1 MSWLPV
7 IKEWL
12 PLIRDIAS
20 WALLLGGS
28 FFFVVGAVGMVRM
41 PDVYTRMHAVSVT
54 ETLGAGLLVA
64 GMMLQAGWSQTT
76 GKLFLLGA
84 LFFLTAPVA
93 THALA
98 QAALHM
104 GVRPKLDEDGDLGNV
119 MPLAYDNSASMQ
131 SASAQRDGRQP

>member
-1 MSWLPV
+1 MS
-7 IKEWL
+7 WL

-20 WALLLGGS
+20 WLLLLSGS

-41 PDVYTRMHAVSVT
+41 PDVYTRMHSASVT
-54 ETLGAGLLVA
+54 ETLGCGLLIA
-64 GMMLQAGWSQTT
+64 GMMLQAGWGQVS
-76 GKLFLLGA
+76 GKLFVLGA

-104 GVRPKLDEDGDLGNV
+104 GVRPKLKNDGDLGDV
-119 MPLAYDNSASMQ
+119 MPLAFSNPEADTE
-131 SASAQRDGRQP
+131 DGRPS

>member
-1 MSWLPV
+1 MS
-7 IKEWL
+7 WL
-12 PLIRDIAS
+12 PLIRDVVS
-20 WALLLGGS
+20 WLLLLSGS

-41 PDVYTRMHAVSVT
+41 PDLYTRMHSASVT
-54 ETLGAGLLVA
+54 ETLGCGLLLA
-64 GMMLQAGWSQTT
+64 GMMLQAGWGQVS

-104 GVRPKLDEDGDLGNV
+104 GVRPELDNDGDLGNV
-119 MPLAYDNSASMQ
+119 MPLAFDNADVENK
-131 SASAQRDGRQP
+131 QRRPS

>member
-1 MSWLPV
+1 MNW
-7 IKEWL
+7 W
-12 PLIRDIAS
+12 PLVRDIAS

-28 FFFVVGAVGMVRM
+28 FFFIVGAVGMIRM
-41 PDVYTRMHAVSVT
+41 PDVYTRMHASSVT

-64 GMMLQAGWSQTT
+64 GMMLQAGFTQVT

-104 GVRPKLDEDGDLGNV
+104 GVRPKLDEDGDLGDV
-119 MPLAYDNSASMQ
+119 MPLAYDNSSSPQ
-131 SASAQRDGRQP
+131 QQGRQP

>member
-1 MSWLPV
+1 MSWMPV
-7 IKEWL
+7 IKAWL

-41 PDVYTRMHAVSVT
+41 PDIYTRMHATSVT
-54 ETLGAGLLVA
+54 ETLGAGLMVA

-104 GVRPKLDEDGDLGNV
+104 GVRPKLEEDGDLGNV
-119 MPLAYDNSASMQ
+119 MPLAYDNSASLQ
-131 SASAQRDGRQP
+131 GVVAQQDGRQP

>member
-1 MSWLPV
+1 MSLLPV
-7 IKEWL
+7 IKAWL

-20 WALLLGGS
+20 WVLLLGGS

-41 PDVYTRMHAVSVT
+41 PDIYTRMHATSVT
-54 ETLGAGLLVA
+54 ETLGAGLMVA

-98 QAALHM
+98 QASLHM
-104 GVRPKLDEDGDLGNV
+104 GVRPKLEEDGDLGNV
-119 MPLAYDNSASMQ
+119 MPLAYDNSASLQ
-131 SASAQRDGRQP
+131 EAAAQQDGRQP

>member
-1 MSWLPV
+1 MPV
-7 IKEWL
+7 IKAWL
-12 PLIRDIAS
+12 PLVRDIAS
-20 WALLLGGS
+20 WVLLLGGS

-41 PDVYTRMHAVSVT
+41 PDIYTRMHATSVT
-54 ETLGAGLLVA
+54 ETLGAGLMVA

-98 QAALHM
+98 QASLHM
-104 GVRPKLDEDGDLGNV
+104 GVRPKLEEDGDLGNV
-119 MPLAYDNSASMQ
+119 MPLAYDNSASLQ
-131 SASAQRDGRQP
+131 EAAAQQDGRQP

>member
-1 MSWLPV
+1 MNWLVP
-7 IKEWL
+7 WL

-20 WALLLGGS
+20 WLLLLSGS
-28 FFFVVGAVGMVRM
+28 FFFLVGAVGMVRM

-54 ETLGAGLLVA
+54 ETLGCGLLIA
-64 GMMLQAGWSQTT
+64 GMMLQAGFSQVT
-76 GKLFLLGA
+76 GKLFVIGA

-104 GVRPKLDEDGDLGNV
+104 GVGPKLQDEGDLGEAMPVAFDNV
-119 MPLAYDNSASMQ
+119 ESREQ
-131 SASAQRDGRQP
+131 IEQQGRPS

>member
-1 MSWLPV
+1 MSWQYV
-7 IKEWL
+7 MNWW
-12 PLIRDIAS
+12 PLVRDIAS

-28 FFFVVGAVGMVRM
+28 FFFIVGAVGMIRM
-41 PDVYTRMHAVSVT
+41 PDVYTRMHASSVT

-64 GMMLQAGWSQTT
+64 GMMLQAGFTQVT

-104 GVRPKLDEDGDLGNV
+104 GVRPKLDEDGDLGDV
-119 MPLAYDNSASMQ
+119 MPLAYDNSSSPQ
-131 SASAQRDGRQP
+131 QQGRQP